1 MGNIVALHRKY
12 SRVLT
17 FQSLCRGCSRT
28 LAQKFGWIRG
38 SLMSCTRPSCVSRC
52 SVTGRGAKPGDTLS
66 QSNLYTVTLC
76 SKRTR
81 ALTFENFCQHFC
93 PALTQV
99 ILVVGGAGRQGRR
112 FKERHVA
119 YSARARRH
127 CCTEAFF
134 SAVPVFFSVGTCC
147 AP

>member
-12 SRVLT
+12 TRVLT

-28 LAQKFGWIRG
+28 LAQKFGWTQG

-52 SVTGRGAKPGDTLS
+52 SVRGREAMPGDEIS
-66 QSNLYTVTLC
+66 QSTLYIVTLC
-76 SKRTR
+76 SKRAR
-81 ALTFENFCQHFC
+81 ALTFENFWKHFC
-93 PALTQV
+93 PVLAQA
-99 ILVVGGAGRQGRR
+99 IPVVGGAGRQGRS
-112 FKERHVA
+112 FQGRHVA